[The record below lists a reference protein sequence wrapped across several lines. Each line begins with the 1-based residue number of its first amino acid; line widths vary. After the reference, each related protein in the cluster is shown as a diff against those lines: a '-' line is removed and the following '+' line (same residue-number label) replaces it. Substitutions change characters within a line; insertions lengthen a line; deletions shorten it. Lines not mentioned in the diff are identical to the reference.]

1 MYQGDYLGRFT
12 RLIRANV
19 GTMMPQHRRQ
29 SPRQKQTLRKFRDRT
44 TSLGR
49 RPGGFS
55 VSLSTVSV
63 EPDIRPTGWSARE
76 LALFSRAAKLLSSGG
91 PRI

>member
-29 SPRQKQTLRKFRDRT
+29 SPRQKQTLHSENFVIGQLRWA
-44 TSLGR
+44 G
-49 RPGGFS
+49 
-55 VSLSTVSV
+55 
-63 EPDIRPTGWSARE
+63 
-76 LALFSRAAKLLSSGG
+76 ALEDF
-91 PRI
+91 P